1 MTIEQ
6 SIKFL
11 SANVD
16 KARQMAFNAARTQAI
31 SMMKNVEINDYTTAT
46 LSRDAYNQGIINL
59 MMKIKTGQIEIESNS
74 EAKALLVCFA
84 RTATKAVCRDFVRE
98 RKYDTQAIHENANA
112 LLDDCVELRHVC
124 GNRFTDPLQA
134 LLAKEKRQTANAT
147 ARNKLS
153 EEQLEI
159 LDIWMDN
166 NCSVAATAARTGF
179 SYKKIDNAIA
189 HSKRKLAQALR

>member
-1 MTIEQ
+1 MTTNPRDRLDPALIRPGRVDVIHEVANASPSQ
-6 SIKFL
+6 LRRMFLKFYPEEG
-11 SANVD
+11 
-16 KARQMAFNAARTQAI
+16 ARADAFVA
-31 SMMKNVEINDYTTAT
+31 
-46 LSRDAYNQGIINL
+46 
-59 MMKIKTGQIEIESNS
+59 
-74 EAKALLVCFA
+74 
-84 RTATKAVCRDFVRE
+84 DFVGETLKSMPRDE
-98 RKYDTQAIHENANA
+98 YASNVRSAVANA